1 MAVANYIITKD
12 PDFPVLCATLLGN
25 FSMQRDVLAYV
36 KALEAALNRVDEPVF
51 FITDASELSVNFTE
65 MVMGIATVTS
75 GIKESRA
82 VVQHRNI
89 REMIVIAKDR
99 LVTLGARAMKQSQY
113 GGLMV
118 ASFSS
123 LEDAY
128 QYIHQQI
135 PSPN

>member
-1 MAVANYIITKD
+1 MANYIITKD
-12 PDFPVLCATLLGN
+12 PDLPVLCATLLGN
-25 FSMQRDVLAYV
+25 FNMQRDVLAYV
-36 KALEAALNRVDEPVF
+36 KSLTAALNSVSEPVF

-65 MVMGIATVTS
+65 MVMGIASVTA

-99 LVTLGARAMKQSQY
+99 VVTLGARAMKQAQY

-123 LEDAY
+123 LEEAY
-128 QYIHQQI
+128 AYIRQAI
-135 PSPN
+135 PFSN